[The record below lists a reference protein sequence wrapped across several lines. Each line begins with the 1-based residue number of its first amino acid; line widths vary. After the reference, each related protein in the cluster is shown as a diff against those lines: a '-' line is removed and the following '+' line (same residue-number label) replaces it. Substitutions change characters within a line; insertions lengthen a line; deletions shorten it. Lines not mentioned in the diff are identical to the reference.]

1 MTYEQSYM
9 NSKDY
14 ESLIRE
20 IKLDIAYALLYNQ
33 DRLKP
38 IRDAA
43 EKVMKEKYSIEYSSL
58 DIENDVTEKS
68 F

>member
-1 MTYEQSYM
+1 MTYEQSYFK
-9 NSKDY
+9 SKDY
-14 ESLIRE
+14 ESLVKE
-20 IKLDIAYALLYNQ
+20 IKLDITYALLYNL

-43 EKVMKEKYSIEYSSL
+43 EKVMKEKYSKEYSSL
-58 DIENDVTEKS
+58 DIEYDVIDKS